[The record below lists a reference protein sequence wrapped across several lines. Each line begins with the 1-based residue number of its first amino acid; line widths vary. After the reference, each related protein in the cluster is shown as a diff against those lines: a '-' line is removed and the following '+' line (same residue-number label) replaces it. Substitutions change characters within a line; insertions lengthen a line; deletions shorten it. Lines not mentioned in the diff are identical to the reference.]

1 MAGCEVVGD
10 AVGGLVVPGADPCDA
25 GCCDRRGRRT
35 DERTDVMRIKQK
47 TSQHRRDFTAV
58 YACEHCDHE
67 VEGRGYDDANF
78 HANVIPFA
86 PCPECNKIAPET
98 APRTAPDVPAG
109 VVI

>member
-1 MAGCEVVGD
+1 
-10 AVGGLVVPGADPCDA
+10 
-25 GCCDRRGRRT
+25 
-35 DERTDVMRIKQK
+35 MRIKQK

-98 APRTAPDVPAG
+98 APRTAPARPGPWPSNRCRPQASWAWTSTW
-109 VVI
+109 